1 MPPTSRP
8 RKTHRSSRWVFV
20 VPGSVGGVDAVDAV
34 DAMDEVDEVDAV
46 DTAAAVDTADI
57 PKSIVARILTDL
69 T

>member
-1 MPPTSRP
+1 M
-8 RKTHRSSRWVFV
+8 
-20 VPGSVGGVDAVDAV
+20 DAV